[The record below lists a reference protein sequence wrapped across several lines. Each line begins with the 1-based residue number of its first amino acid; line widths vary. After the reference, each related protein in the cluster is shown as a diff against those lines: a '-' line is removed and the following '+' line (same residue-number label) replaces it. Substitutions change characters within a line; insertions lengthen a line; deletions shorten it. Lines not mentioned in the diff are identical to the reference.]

1 MTIKDSSF
9 MQYGFGAQVAHKH
22 DRKIQS
28 KWKLQFSKMSNF
40 TILDSKALPGE
51 GPKISD
57 NFEAMTKI
65 KDIFLNRMNRA
76 HGICQQTLKLPDR
89 KMRSEPY
96 LRRETFLLSHPLC
109 SYSVLL
115 CSYSVFT
122 HFILLLC
129 TYFFTFL

>member
-9 MQYGFGAQVAHKH
+9 KQYGLWAQVAHKH
-22 DRKIQS
+22 DPKIQS
-28 KWKLQFSKMSNF
+28 KWKFQFSKISNF

-76 HGICQQTLKLPDR
+76 HGICQQTLKLTDR

-96 LRRETFLLSHPLC
+96 LRRETFLLPHPLEA
-109 SYSVLL
+109 
-115 CSYSVFT
+115 
-122 HFILLLC
+122 
-129 TYFFTFL
+129 

>member
-1 MTIKDSSF
+1 MLIDMTQKNS
-9 MQYGFGAQVAHKH
+9 Q
-22 DRKIQS
+22 
-28 KWKLQFSKMSNF
+28 KWKFQFLKISNF

-65 KDIFLNRMNRA
+65 KDIFLNRMKRA

-96 LRRETFLLSHPLC
+96 LRRETFLLSHPLH
-109 SYSVLL
+109 SSHYYAIYSMP
-115 CSYSVFT
+115 
-122 HFILLLC
+122 FILCFLFVECIEKIPNSFLRKPQMCLLP
-129 TYFFTFL
+129 LRQI